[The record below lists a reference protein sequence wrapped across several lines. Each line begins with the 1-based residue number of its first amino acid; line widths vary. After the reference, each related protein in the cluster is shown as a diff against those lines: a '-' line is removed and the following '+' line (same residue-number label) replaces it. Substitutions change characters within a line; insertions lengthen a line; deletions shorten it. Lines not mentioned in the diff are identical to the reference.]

1 MKDKN
6 IAKHLEEA
14 ARRHGS
20 EASLAR
26 ALNVSRGAFNQWKKD
41 GREVPAKHA
50 PIIESLT
57 GVKSEDLCPS
67 VPWCVVR
74 KGKAKTLLTLN
85 KQEG

>member
-14 ARRHGS
+14 ARRYGS

-50 PIIESLT
+50 PTIEKLT

-67 VPWCVVR
+67 VPWSVIR
-74 KGKAKTLLTLN
+74 KNKAKALLTLN
-85 KQEG
+85 NQGE